1 MEQSKERRRV
11 VTGICEEHIIST
23 CKININPLN
32 ENWRLSTETEIFV
45 VFAWPEESPRY
56 KIQLEIVWG
65 FWAGRCEP
73 HQSKSSFM
81 FLWDQSQPGCHGTG
95 QLCLCQAIPL
105 LTLLHFRKPQIK
117 CERGATGGMIPRV
130 CGETDVWC
138 ANTELGQTLLWLGEA
153 AKSHDG
159 WIFQHVPN
167 LCSLGGKKWA
177 PALCRMTNHH
187 A

>member
-1 MEQSKERRRV
+1 MSRNGNLWGTHYFNK
-11 VTGICEEHIIST
+11 ID
-23 CKININPLN
+23 ININPLN
-32 ENWRLSTETEIFV
+32 ENCRLSTETEIFA
-45 VFAWPEESPRY
+45 VFARQRRVRDTRYNWRLCEDSERRDASLISQSLPLCFCEISP
-56 KIQLEIVWG
+56 
-65 FWAGRCEP
+65 
-73 HQSKSSFM
+73 
-81 FLWDQSQPGCHGTG
+81 SQAQAG
-95 QLCLCQAIPL
+95 QLCLCQTIPL

-138 ANTELGQTLLWLGEA
+138 ANTELEHQPLLSPLWLVEA

>member
-1 MEQSKERRRV
+1 MRIVDCLQKQKYLLFLPGQ
-11 VTGICEEHIIST
+11 T
-23 CKININPLN
+23 
-32 ENWRLSTETEIFV
+32 
-45 VFAWPEESPRY
+45 EESPRY

-65 FWAGRCEP
+65 FWAERCEA

-81 FLWDQSQPGCHGTG
+81 FLWDQSQPSQAQPE
-95 QLCLCQAIPL
+95 QLCLCQTIPL

-130 CGETDVWC
+130 CGEEKLMYGAPTQSWSIS
-138 ANTELGQTLLWLGEA
+138 LWLVEA

-167 LCSLGGKKWA
+167 LCSLDGKKWA